1 MFLEQIER
9 RLSVV
14 AAETKVK
21 KKMREAPAPG
31 SFKTIGVRVDA
42 ETYAKLLALMQR
54 DGIKQVKAAALEAMK
69 RGLP

>member
-1 MFLEQIER
+1 VFLEQIER
-9 RLSVV
+9 RLAVV
-14 AAETKVK
+14 AAEAKVK

-31 SFKTIGVRVDA
+31 SFKTIGIRVDA

-54 DGIKQVKAAALEAMK
+54 EGIKQVKVAALEAIR